1 MGHNKAMSLPAY
13 AAHEYSHNTF
23 FECGDVGNA
32 DSQSVF
38 VLLAVLKGV
47 GAKQKTKDRQ
57 TEKRQRQKGDDKN

>member
-1 MGHNKAMSLPAY
+1 MGHKKAMSLPAY

-23 FECGDVGNA
+23 FERGDVGNA

-47 GAKQKTKDRQ
+47 GAGQKTKDRQ
-57 TEKRQRQKGDDKN
+57 TDREETETERG